1 MDSGGQSPTLA
12 NNGPHWVQRGRD
24 LLLAVRSKHQIT
36 TYENLDGSA
45 LKGGSQ
51 YKAMQFGGI
60 GHLLA
65 SVLKRSS
72 GQPVGVWVVMKG
84 AGRILNGNFGQ
95 SS

>member
-1 MDSGGQSPTLA
+1 MDIADRALDL
-12 NNGPHWVQRGRD
+12 VQIGLGGRD
-24 LLLAVRSKHQIT
+24 LPPRRINASNYHA
-36 TYENLDGSA
+36 YESQDGPA

-65 SVLKRSS
+65 LVLKRSS